1 MAMKAEHGSKC
12 QVVGITVAAHKPKA
26 IECTRRLLG
35 MLAERGVEVRA
46 DASVS
51 KACNGNCQ
59 VGGMVHVAASDLVIV
74 MGGDGT
80 LLGVDLGSFGVLAE
94 EEFSDVE
101 ANLDAIL
108 AGKFEIEERL
118 MVRATVMRGGA
129 EVISLVGLNDAVI
142 AKMGIRRLARL
153 HTSVDGDYIATYP
166 ADGLIIGTPTGST
179 AYVLS
184 AGGPLVDPAVESLIV
199 TAICPH
205 TLYTRP
211 LVVHPKAVIEVRVE
225 TRNREPVEAS
235 LTVDGQEEIGLLA
248 EDTIVIDRAPC
259 NARLVRVSKHSYYE
273 RLRRKLKWG
282 AEK

>member
-1 MAMKAEHGSKC
+1 
-12 QVVGITVAAHKPKA
+12 
-26 IECTRRLLG
+26 
-35 MLAERGVEVRA
+35 
-46 DASVS
+46 
-51 KACNGNCQ
+51 
-59 VGGMVHVAASDLVIV
+59 
-74 MGGDGT
+74 
-80 LLGVDLGSFGVLAE
+80 
-94 EEFSDVE
+94 
-101 ANLDAIL
+101 
-108 AGKFEIEERL
+108 

-153 HTSVDGDYIATYP
+153 HTTVDGDYIATYP

-211 LVVHPKAVIEVRVE
+211 LVVHPKAVIQVRVE
-225 TRNREPVEAS
+225 SRHREPVEAS